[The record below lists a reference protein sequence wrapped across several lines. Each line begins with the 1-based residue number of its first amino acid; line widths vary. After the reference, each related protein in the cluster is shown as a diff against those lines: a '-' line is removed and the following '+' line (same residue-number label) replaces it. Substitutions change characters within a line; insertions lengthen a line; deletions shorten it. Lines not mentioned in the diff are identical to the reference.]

1 MLMKLM
7 IVIFVFIGVS
17 CCAKHKEQAPIKT
30 SAKSEMANDVV
41 DTLRHENIV
50 IHPFI
55 PLESLDCL
63 LVDVTNKSTESF
75 PLKKFC
81 IQVKEQNSWKTL
93 FCDTVA
99 AVIVPPKQTKRVKI
113 DLHLDDFQYYSDSL
127 YQFVAYYEKNK
138 SVYKVSQ
145 IYYSLTLFKKGGK
158 VYMLPDYIRE
168 D

>member
-1 MLMKLM
+1 MLLK
-7 IVIFVFIGVS
+7 IVIIIFVFIGVS
-17 CCAKHKEQAPIKT
+17 CCAKHKDQASIET
-30 SAKSEMANDVV
+30 NIKSEMANNVV
-41 DTLRHENIV
+41 DTLKHENIV
-50 IHPFI
+50 ILPFI

-75 PLKKFC
+75 PLKEFC
-81 IQVKEQNSWKTL
+81 IQVKEQNCWKTL

-99 AVIVPPKQTKRVKI
+99 AIIVPPQQTKRVKI

-145 IYYSLTLFKKGGK
+145 IYYSLTLFKKEGK